1 VHSAQSV
8 SPYEAFSTLQPVI
21 TRPSSQSAATPTES
35 REYGAYAD
43 PAAATAAARR
53 PSQSTPVTARV

>member
-1 VHSAQSV
+1 M

-21 TRPSSQSAATPTES
+21 TRPSSHSAAAPTES

-53 PSQSTPVTARV
+53 PSQSTSVTARV